1 MTRSSS
7 RGARRRRALLTLT
20 PLVLLVPL
28 LAPATTA
35 QAAKAPAP
43 PPVTLVVSD
52 LRSSVQTPSTAGS
65 PTDFIAVD
73 KPFAVDVDFL
83 VAGVPTAISANRAVT
98 LQVSAAVGSTS
109 FSPASAT
116 SVTVAKGATSATFPG
131 LVLTTAANGVALLV
145 TATEPSSATQGVLP
159 GRSPSFDVA
168 RDFAAFGIKGQ
179 AGASVS
185 REGVD
190 VECTATPA
198 RQTCVDLLLP
208 ASAGNGDLAFFSTGV
223 CDASVGCDAGRD
235 LLQVLAA
242 FELPRSN
249 PATFVVKCD
258 KTLCGGGA
266 IGSEVLKVSLAATG
280 ELQTATS
287 CARKGVVDP
296 EKDFCVDLVQSRR
309 DAAGDTHLV
318 LLMVRDARM
327 SI

>member
-7 RGARRRRALLTLT
+7 RGALRRRALLTLT

-35 QAAKAPAP
+35 QAARAPAP
-43 PPVTLVVSD
+43 VTELVVQ
-52 LRSSVQTPSTAGS
+52 LRSNVQIPSTAGS
-65 PTDFIAVD
+65 PDHFIAVD

-98 LQVSAAVGSTS
+98 LHVSVAVGSTS

-116 SVTVAKGATSATFPG
+116 SVTVAKGATSATFPD

-145 TATEPSSATQGVLP
+145 TATEPSSATQDVVP
-159 GRSPSFDVA
+159 KRSPSFDVA
-168 RDFAAFGIKGQ
+168 RDFDAVRINGT

-185 REGVD
+185 REGVG
-190 VECTATPA
+190 VACTATPA

-223 CDASVGCDAGRD
+223 CDASVGCAAGRD

-249 PATFVVKCD
+249 PATLVVKCD

-266 IGSEVLKVSLAATG
+266 IGGEVLKVSLAATG
-280 ELQTATS
+280 ELRTATS

-296 EKDFCVDLVQSRR
+296 GLDFCVDLVQSRR
-309 DAAGDTHLV
+309 DLAGDTHLF